1 MKRSATGTA
10 NTLKA
15 SSENVIRRIAR
26 APGKGYHA
34 ALDEAMVHDGNRG
47 VVTTR
52 NLHVPMAEGD
62 EKTPLPEHGGGET
75 EHGGAPEAGS
85 DSESSFGGFDE
96 AKILRQLGAVREA
109 RGKVLTP
116 DQRSVDLRPGSVI
129 NKRFKV
135 LEQIGFGGM
144 GAVYLVR
151 DMHLQ
156 ERRALKVMLPRLLSN
171 PEAQRRF
178 LLEIK
183 ISQKLS
189 HENIVRVHDL
199 GTDFETGMQFFT
211 MALVEGE
218 TLFRY
223 LKRRGGQLPLA
234 EVLAIMVQLCH
245 ALAYAHRFTIH
256 RDLKPQN
263 IMRGPGGHITV
274 LDFGLAKL
282 LDQSNPALSRMAVG
296 TVHYQ
301 APEQKADPLKIDRRA
316 DLYAAGIITYQ
327 LLTGKV
333 PAGQYLPASGLA
345 PGVPRAADRIIQR
358 CLRPREE
365 RYATAGD
372 LLADLERLRSG
383 GFGGWLGALLGR

>member
-1 MKRSATGTA
+1 MVDGEDREPAASAGEA
-10 NTLKA
+10 F
-15 SSENVIRRIAR
+15 R
-26 APGKGYHA
+26 APE
-34 ALDEAMVHDGNRG
+34 DS
-47 VVTTR
+47 
-52 NLHVPMAEGD
+52 
-62 EKTPLPEHGGGET
+62 GGL
-75 EHGGAPEAGS
+75 
-85 DSESSFGGFDE
+85 ESSFGGFDE
-96 AKILRQLGAVREA
+96 AQILRQLKGAGA
-109 RGKVLTP
+109 SLPSALTP
-116 DQRSVDLRPGSVI
+116 DQRSVHLRPGSVI

-135 LEQIGFGGM
+135 IEQIGFGGM

-156 ERRALKVMLPRLLSN
+156 ERRALKVLLPRLLSN

-178 LLEIK
+178 LIEIK

-199 GTDFETGMQFFT
+199 GTDFHTGMQFFT

-218 TLFRY
+218 TLFKY
-223 LKRRGGQLPLA
+223 LKRQGKQLPLA
-234 EVLAIMVQLCH
+234 EVLDIMRQLCH
-245 ALAYAHRFTIH
+245 ALSYAHRFTIH

-301 APEQKADPLKIDRRA
+301 APEQKSDPWTIDRRA
-316 DLYAAGIITYQ
+316 DIYAAGVILYQ

-333 PAGQYLPASGLA
+333 PAGRYQPASRLA
-345 PGVPRAADRIIQR
+345 RGVPRSVDRVIQR
-358 CLRPREE
+358 CLKPHEE
-365 RYATAGD
+365 RYPSAD
-372 LLADLERLRSG
+372 KLWADLEGIRAGGLRAWIAS
-383 GFGGWLGALLGR
+383 LLKKV